1 MVRHYK
7 NSLIYSNK
15 SIVWQI
21 WMLIGII
28 IIYGLVNVNAEQKC
42 CYSTKSALQT
52 GPNLYQLNVTASHV
66 DSRKGNNVY
75 VTAISFPKGY
85 LITAPPFSPFSKV
98 VCTQAQPSGTGTR
111 TEELTQYECDSRDR
125 ATFFVVFDLSIQPV
139 PQTNSTIAPA
149 SVFIFGDKCQNVA
162 FCTDLAE
169 KKESENSD
177 KISLG
182 PLGTWP
188 KYAIVI
194 GGVVLGI
201 SLLAACYLVY
211 KRNRPGDRY
220 RDTTIT
226 PSPNHYDDKDQN
238 RALFVPNSLLRSD
251 EGDTPPPS
259 IEPPKNTLIK
269 FGSVTAHSPERS
281 NGARI
286 MHLPNQQSSSLT
298 KSSTTKMKKDK
309 RDKKDK
315 NHQEIHIYDNAKS
328 DDGINGDDKF
338 ALPMPVSTVIIDM
351 PSHIAHSGRRSLD
364 KSSSI
369 YHKTRKSGDN
379 NTLSTHRISDYSTS
393 DMSKTISNNDESED
407 ETSDDNKNFYS
418 SKRSSSTSV
427 NHKKSRS
434 KPRNGE
440 HDSRRERKLSNN
452 HNSASHRRGGEE
464 DREGRRI
471 DRGPSKR
478 HRSRSSPPPPA
489 SKTTDLHRGSSTRAR
504 QTDRERDRGDHREEK
519 HSNNDSISKNKGSS
533 VGVHRSKTTPSNQ
546 THQSDRGAGKRNKN
560 STPLANLNRS
570 SSSRHKPIDLISHA
584 DTESTTSSSDVPL
597 GDRLPLAMLAK
608 LPPSGQS
615 NSWKP
620 TELNVINY
628 EDDDTT
634 PLGRISSSKTD
645 SFCAASTSSHT
656 RLLSTDKS
664 LSEKV
669 EYGMDD
675 KYESVLDEVL
685 GIADY
690 LNSEKGSSYKGS
702 EDNYPIGKTFLQR
715 KEK

>member
-1 MVRHYK
+1 MDLCYYLHFLHFK
-7 NSLIYSNK
+7 ADK
-15 SIVWQI
+15 
-21 WMLIGII
+21 
-28 IIYGLVNVNAEQKC
+28 VNFC
-42 CYSTKSALQT
+42 GS
-52 GPNLYQLNVTASHV
+52 
-66 DSRKGNNVY
+66 
-75 VTAISFPKGY
+75 VTAISR
-85 LITAPPFSPFSKV
+85 LRLSP
-98 VCTQAQPSGTGTR
+98 
-111 TEELTQYECDSRDR
+111 
-125 ATFFVVFDLSIQPV
+125 
-139 PQTNSTIAPA
+139 
-149 SVFIFGDKCQNVA
+149 
-162 FCTDLAE
+162 
-169 KKESENSD
+169 SD
-177 KISLG
+177 
-182 PLGTWP
+182 
-188 KYAIVI
+188 
-194 GGVVLGI
+194 
-201 SLLAACYLVY
+201 
-211 KRNRPGDRY
+211 
-220 RDTTIT
+220 
-226 PSPNHYDDKDQN
+226 
-238 RALFVPNSLLRSD
+238 
-251 EGDTPPPS
+251 
-259 IEPPKNTLIK
+259 
-269 FGSVTAHSPERS
+269 
-281 NGARI
+281 
-286 MHLPNQQSSSLT
+286 
-298 KSSTTKMKKDK
+298 
-309 RDKKDK
+309 
-315 NHQEIHIYDNAKS
+315 
-328 DDGINGDDKF
+328 
-338 ALPMPVSTVIIDM
+338 
-351 PSHIAHSGRRSLD
+351 
-364 KSSSI
+364 
-369 YHKTRKSGDN
+369 
-379 NTLSTHRISDYSTS
+379 STS
-393 DMSKTISNNDESED
+393 I
-407 ETSDDNKNFYS
+407 
-418 SKRSSSTSV
+418 

-546 THQSDRGAGKRNKN
+546 THQN

-608 LPPSGQS
+608 LPPSGQL

-620 TELNVINY
+620 TELNVIND

-645 SFCAASTSSHT
+645 SFRAASTSSHT
-656 RLLSTDKS
+656 RLLSADKS